1 MEETKWM
8 QKATIYHGNPLG
20 LSCSRKFLLPLL
32 KVPTFVETVEMI
44 YCQVE
49 HQTSWN
55 SSIDSL
61 NTSGASQHCWCF
73 STLLVLLNTAGA
85 SQYCWCFSILWMLLN
100 TAGASQHYLCFYT
113 QLGTFKATCNSVLLL
128 FQKILIISKTYRSL
142 PWYFWSFSILMFFLN
157 TAWASQQC
165 WCFSKL
171 LGLLNTAQHYQYWWC
186 LFF

>member
-1 MEETKWM
+1 MVLRSLWSFTHLVYIFTSSTPPSFSPLTAIQVIKLNYHKTKTFIFMQTYPCWKALFFIISIITARRTKKTKWM

-85 SQYCWCFSILWMLLN
+85 S
-100 TAGASQHYLCFYT
+100 
-113 QLGTFKATCNSVLLL
+113 
-128 FQKILIISKTYRSL
+128 
-142 PWYFWSFSILMFFLN
+142 
-157 TAWASQQC
+157 
-165 WCFSKL
+165 
-171 LGLLNTAQHYQYWWC
+171 
-186 LFF
+186 